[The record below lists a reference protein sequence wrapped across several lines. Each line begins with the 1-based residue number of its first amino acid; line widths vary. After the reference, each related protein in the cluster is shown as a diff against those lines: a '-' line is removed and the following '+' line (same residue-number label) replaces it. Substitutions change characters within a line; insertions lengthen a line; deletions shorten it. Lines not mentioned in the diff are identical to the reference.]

1 MSSLP
6 IHQILPTL
14 THTMAQ
20 HHQCVLEAP
29 PGAGKTTGVPL
40 ALLDQ
45 PWLAGQ
51 KILLLEPRR
60 LAARAAAQ
68 RMAESLGEA
77 VGQTVG
83 YRVRLDS
90 KVSAAT
96 RIEVITEGILTSM
109 LQDDPSLDGVGVLI
123 FDEFHERSLDADL
136 GLALALQGR
145 ALFREDD
152 DPLRL
157 LVMSATLDGNAV
169 AQLLGDAPV
178 VSSEGRAY
186 PVTIE
191 YGAPW
196 QIGEWIEERVCR
208 TIVQALAEQHGS
220 LLVFLPGQAE
230 IQRVARQLAEPLAGR
245 KDILICPLYGN
256 LNLSEQQ
263 QAIAPPAQGI
273 RKIVL
278 ATNIAETSLTIEG
291 IRVVIDSGLC
301 REARF
306 DPNTAMTRLRTRRIS
321 RAASTQRAGRAG
333 RMEPGICYRLWSE
346 TQQAQLA
353 AFSSPE
359 ILQADLS
366 SLALQLIRWGID
378 SPDELDWLDNPPP
391 ASWQQSCDLLERL
404 DAIQPT
410 ASGSYQLSPHGEQ
423 LCQLPI
429 HPRLAHMMVR
439 GSQLGLRQQACELAA
454 LLGERD
460 PLRERRSDIGLRL
473 EWLRG
478 ERHCERQHKPLLQ
491 RIQQQR
497 KRFNQ
502 LCAAIQPEHPV
513 DQPRHPRWTAVLIA
527 LAYPDRLARKRQHSD
542 TLQLSNGRAARLNA
556 GDPLHN
562 SPWLSVAQLG
572 GREGSRDEQI
582 WLAAELDPALFDGP
596 LASLC
601 HNKEVVE
608 WDGQRNRLL
617 AEQQT
622 RIGALVLRS
631 TPLDSPSEAA
641 RGAALIALVRKQGL
655 SLLPWND
662 ALQSWRLRVNF
673 LHQQRGAPWPDL
685 GDQALL
691 DTLEQWLQPYLNDV
705 RHLNHFARLDL
716 KNILQAQLP
725 WPLPQQLDELAPER
739 LKVPSGSRVQIDY
752 SQQPPVLAVKLQEMF
767 GATQTPSVAGV
778 PLLIHLLS
786 PARRPLQVTQDLISF
801 WRNGY
806 QQVQKDMKGR
816 YPKHPWPDDPF
827 SAPATAR
834 TKARMGK

>member
-6 IHQILPTL
+6 IHQILPEL
-14 THTMAQ
+14 THTLAQ

-29 PGAGKTTGVPL
+29 PGAGKTTCVPL

-60 LAARAAAQ
+60 LAARAAAE
-68 RMAESLGEA
+68 RMADTLGEN
-77 VGQTVG
+77 VGQRVG

-90 KVSAAT
+90 KISAAT
-96 RIEVITEGILTSM
+96 RIEVVTEGILTRM
-109 LQDDPSLDGVGVLI
+109 LQDDPSLEGVGILI

-145 ALFREDD
+145 ALFREPS

-157 LVMSATLDGNAV
+157 LVMSATLDGSAI
-169 AQLLGDAPV
+169 ARLLGDAPV
-178 VSSEGRAY
+178 ISSEGRAF
-186 PVTIE
+186 PVKVE

-208 TIVQALAEQHGS
+208 TVHQALAEQSGS

-230 IQRVARQLAEPLAGR
+230 IQRVARQLAELLAAR

-256 LNLSEQQ
+256 LSLTEQR
-263 QAIAPPAQGI
+263 QAIAAPAAGL

-333 RMEPGICYRLWSE
+333 RMEPGICYRLWSD

-359 ILQADLS
+359 VLQADLS

-391 ASWQQSCDLLERL
+391 ASWQQSCELLQRL
-404 DAIQPT
+404 EAIQPT
-410 ASGSYQLSPHGEQ
+410 ASGSYQLSAHGEQ
-423 LCQLPI
+423 LCQLPV

-439 GSQLGLRQQACELAA
+439 GSQLGLRQLACELAA

-460 PLRERRSDIGLRL
+460 PLRQRDCDISLRL

-478 ERHCERQHKPLLQ
+478 ERHCERQQKPLLQ
-491 RIQQQR
+491 QVRQQC
-497 KRFNQ
+497 KRFAQ
-502 LCAAIQPEHPV
+502 FCATIQP
-513 DQPRHPRWTAVLIA
+513 DQPVEQPHHPRWIAALIA
-527 LAYPDRLARKRQHSD
+527 LAYPDRIARKRPHSD
-542 TLQLSNGRAARLNA
+542 SLQLSNGRAAQLSA
-556 GDPLHN
+556 GDPLRN
-562 SPWLSVAQLG
+562 ADWLSVAQLG
-572 GREGSRDEQI
+572 GREGSREEQI
-582 WLAAELDPALFDGP
+582 WLAAPLDPALLDGP

-601 HNKEVVE
+601 HGSEVVE
-608 WDGQRNRLL
+608 WHSQSNRLL

-631 TPLDSPSEAA
+631 RALDTPSDAA
-641 RGAALIALVRKQGL
+641 RGQALIGLVRKQGL
-655 SLLPWND
+655 TLLPWND
-662 ALQSWRLRVNF
+662 TLHSWRQRVNF

-685 GDQALL
+685 SDPALL
-691 DTLEQWLQPYLNDV
+691 ATLEQWLLPYLSEV
-705 RHLNHFARLDL
+705 RHLNHFARLEL
-716 KNILQAQLP
+716 KNILLAQLP

-739 LKVPSGSRVQIDY
+739 LQVPSGSRVQIDY

-806 QQVQKDMKGR
+806 LQVQKDMKGR

-827 SAPATAR
+827 TAPATAR